1 MIMSD
6 LKVAVIGV
14 GHLGKEHARVY
25 SELPGVALVG
35 VVDIQPQQAEKIA
48 QQYHTKYFSNYK
60 EVLDQAEAVSIAVPT
75 KSHYSIAKDFLQHGI
90 HVMIEKPMTGTV
102 QEARELISISKA
114 KGVVLQAGYIERF
127 NPAIDAI
134 KKLSINPRFIECHRL
149 SPFTFR
155 SADIGV
161 VLDLMIHDIDILLHI
176 TGSKVKKF
184 DAVGVNVISDKE
196 DIANVRMQFQNGCV
210 ANVTASRVSITSMRK
225 MRLFSEDS
233 YISIDYQKRDA
244 LIYKKSPKLTLKALD
259 LSAMDVSTIADLK
272 SYVFGDLL
280 KVEHIKMDDCEPLK
294 KELSSFVDCV
304 VGRKEPV
311 VSGEEGLK
319 AIEVAN
325 DIVCEIEKNLKLVHH
340 AKSREGKL

>member
-1 MIMSD
+1 MPR

-25 SELPGVALVG
+25 AELPRVELVG
-35 VVDIQPQQAEKIA
+35 VVDINNKQAEKIA
-48 QQYHTKYFSNYK
+48 QQYNTCYFTNYK
-60 EVLDQAEAVSIAVPT
+60 DVINKVAAVSIAVPT
-75 KSHYSIAKDFLQHGI
+75 KSHYYIAKDFLQHGI

-102 QEARELISISKA
+102 TEARELIGIGKT

-127 NPAIDAI
+127 NPAIVAI

-161 VLDLMIHDIDILLHI
+161 VLDLMIHDIDIILHI

-196 DIANVRMQFQNGCV
+196 DIANVRIQFENGCV
-210 ANVTASRVSITSMRK
+210 ANITASRVSLTPMRK

-233 YISIDYQKRDA
+233 YISIDYQKKDA
-244 LIYKKSPKLTLKALD
+244 LLYKKSPKLTLKSLNI
-259 LSAMDVSTIADLK
+259 SEMDVSTIADLK

-280 KVEHIKMDDCEPLK
+280 KVEHMKIDDYEPLK
-294 KELSSFVDCV
+294 KELESFVDCIEEH
-304 VGRKEPV
+304 REPV

-325 DIVCEIEKNLKLVHH
+325 DILCEIEKNLKL
-340 AKSREGKL
+340 AKIP

>member
-1 MIMSD
+1 MSR
-6 LKVAVIGV
+6 LKVAVVGV

-25 SELPGVALVG
+25 AELPGVELVG
-35 VVDIQPQQAEKIA
+35 VVDINSKQAEKIA
-48 QQYHTKYFSNYK
+48 KQHNARYFLNHK
-60 EVLDQAEAVSIAVPT
+60 DVIDKVEAVSIAVPT
-75 KSHYSIAKDFLQHGI
+75 RSHYAIAKEFLQHGV

-102 QEARELISISKA
+102 PDARELIGISKA

-127 NPAIDAI
+127 NPVIVAI

-161 VLDLMIHDIDILLHI
+161 VLDLMIHDIDIILHI
-176 TGSKVKKF
+176 TGSHVKKF

-196 DIANVRMQFQNGCV
+196 DIANVRIQFKNGCV
-210 ANVTASRVSITSMRK
+210 ANVTASRVSLMPMRK

-233 YISIDYQKRDA
+233 YISIDYQKKDA
-244 LIYKKSPKLTLKALD
+244 MIYKKSPELTLKKLNI
-259 LSAMDVSTIADLK
+259 SEMDVSTIADLK
-272 SYVFGDLL
+272 GYVFGDLL
-280 KVEHIKMDDCEPLK
+280 KIEHIKMDGDYEPLK
-294 KELSSFVDCV
+294 KELESFVNCV
-304 VGRKEPV
+304 VEHKEPV

-325 DIVCEIEKNLKLVHH
+325 DILCEIERNRNLAHTPVT
-340 AKSREGKL
+340 EGKI

>member
-1 MIMSD
+1 M
-6 LKVAVIGV
+6 AVIGV

-25 SELPGVALVG
+25 TELPGVELVG
-35 VVDIQPQQAEKIA
+35 IVDIQRKQAEKIA
-48 QQYHTKYFSNYK
+48 QQYKTQYFLNYK
-60 EVLDQAEAVSIAVPT
+60 EVIDKVAAVSIAVPT
-75 KSHYSIAKDFLQHGI
+75 KSHYSIAKDFLQHGV

-102 QEARELISISKA
+102 LEARELIGISKA

-127 NPAIDAI
+127 NPAIAAI

-161 VLDLMIHDIDILLHI
+161 VLDLMIHDIDIILHI
-176 TGSKVKKF
+176 TGAKVKKF

-196 DIANVRMQFQNGCV
+196 DIANVRIQFQNGCV
-210 ANVTASRVSITSMRK
+210 ANVTASRVSLTSMRK

-244 LIYKKSPKLTLKALD
+244 LIYKKSPELTLKALNI
-259 LSAMDVSTIADLK
+259 SEMDVSTIADLK

-280 KVEHIKMDDCEPLK
+280 KIEHIKMDDCEPLK
-294 KELSSFVDCV
+294 KELESFVDCIV
-304 VGRKEPV
+304 EHKEPV

-325 DIVCEIEKNLKLVHH
+325 DILCEIEKNLKLAHNT
-340 AKSREGKL
+340 GYGG

>member
-1 MIMSD
+1 MSR
-6 LKVAVIGV
+6 LKVAVVGV

-25 SELPGVALVG
+25 TELPGVELVG
-35 VVDIQPQQAEKIA
+35 VVDIQRKQAEKIA
-48 QQYHTKYFSNYK
+48 QQYNTQCFSNHK
-60 EVLDQAEAVSIAVPT
+60 EIIDKVAAVSIAVPT
-75 KSHYSIAKDFLQHGI
+75 KSHYVIAKEFLKQGI

-102 QEARELISISKA
+102 SEARELIGISKA
-114 KGVVLQAGYIERF
+114 NGLVLQVGYIERF
-127 NPAIDAI
+127 NPAIAAI

-161 VLDLMIHDIDILLHI
+161 VLDLMIHDLDIILHI

-196 DIANVRMQFQNGCV
+196 DIANVRIQFQNGCV
-210 ANVTASRVSITSMRK
+210 ANVTASRVSLTSMRK
-225 MRLFSEDS
+225 MRLFSQDS
-233 YISIDYQKRDA
+233 YISIDYQKKDA
-244 LIYKKSPKLTLKALD
+244 LIYKKSPELTLKALNI
-259 LSAMDVSTIADLK
+259 SEMDVSTIADLK

-280 KVEHIKMDDCEPLK
+280 KIEHIKMDDYEPLR
-294 KELSSFVDCV
+294 KELESFVNCIV
-304 VGRKEPV
+304 ERKEPV

-325 DIVCEIEKNLKLVHH
+325 DILCEIEKNLKV
-340 AKSREGKL
+340 AYNRGYGG

>member
-1 MIMSD
+1 MSK
-6 LKVAVIGV
+6 LKVAVVGV

-25 SELPGVALVG
+25 AELPGIELVG
-35 VVDIQPQQAEKIA
+35 VVDTQRKQAEKIA
-48 QQYHTKYFSNYK
+48 RQYNTQCFSQYT
-60 EVLDQAEAVSIAVPT
+60 EVIGKVAAVSIAVPT
-75 KSHYSIAKDFLQHGI
+75 KSHYDIAKDFLQHGV

-102 QEARELISISKA
+102 SEARELIGISKA
-114 KGVVLQAGYIERF
+114 KGVVLQVGYIERF
-127 NPAIDAI
+127 NPAIAAI

-161 VLDLMIHDIDILLHI
+161 VLDLMIHDIDIILHI

-196 DIANVRMQFQNGCV
+196 DIANVRIQFQNGCV
-210 ANVTASRVSITSMRK
+210 ANVTASRVSVTSMRK

-233 YISIDYQKRDA
+233 YISIDYQKKDA
-244 LIYKKSPKLTLKALD
+244 LIYKKSPKLTLQALNV
-259 LSAMDVSTIADLK
+259 SEMDVSTIADLK

-280 KVEHIKMDDCEPLK
+280 KIEHIKMDDCEPLK
-294 KELSSFVDCV
+294 KELESFVDCIV
-304 VGRKEPV
+304 EHKEPV

-325 DIVCEIEKNLKLVHH
+325 NILCEIEKNLKL
-340 AKSREGKL
+340 ARTIGYGG